1 MKKFFSL
8 SNPLGIVFTAATL
21 ILTVSP
27 EARRGTKKLL
37 VKGVG
42 SALALG
48 DQIKHLTTGARLQLS
63 SFMEEAK
70 HEKET
75 MELPN
80 MKEAM
85 FDMTERG
92 MEKSKETIHQA
103 KETFSNIFSEPKE
116 SNSIESSTPFNVI
129 NDHSLKQKMSEIE
142 KQLH

>member
-1 MKKFFSL
+1 MKKFLL
-8 SNPLGIVFTAATL
+8 SNPLGIIITAATL

-48 DQIKHLTTGARLQLS
+48 DQIKHLSTGARLQLS
-63 SFMEEAK
+63 SIMEEAK

-80 MKEAM
+80 MKDAM
-85 FDMTERG
+85 FEMTERG

-103 KETFSNIFSEPKE
+103 KETFGNIFSEEKE
-116 SNSIESSTPFNVI
+116 THTIHSSTPFNVM
-129 NDHSLKQKMSEIE
+129 NDISLKQKMSEIE

>member
-8 SNPLGIVFTAATL
+8 SNPLGIAITAATL

-27 EARRGTKKLL
+27 EARRGTKMLL

-75 MELPN
+75 MNLPN
-80 MKEAM
+80 MKESM
-85 FDMTERG
+85 VEMTERG

-103 KETFSNIFSEPKE
+103 KETFGSMFSEPNE
-116 SNSIESSTPFNVI
+116 TPPMQSSTPFNVM
-129 NDHSLKQKMSEIE
+129 NDNSLKQKMSEIE

>member
-1 MKKFFSL
+1 MKKFFLL
-8 SNPLGIVFTAATL
+8 SNPLGIVITAATL

-27 EARRGTKKLL
+27 EARRGTKRLL

-42 SALALG
+42 STLALG

-63 SFMEEAK
+63 SLMEEAK

-85 FDMTERG
+85 FEMKERG

-103 KETFSNIFSEPKE
+103 KETFGNIFSEPKD
-116 SNSIESSTPFNVI
+116 SPTMDSSAPINVM
-129 NDHSLKQKMSEIE
+129 NDHALKQKMSEIE

>member
-1 MKKFFSL
+1 MKRFFSL
-8 SNPLGIVFTAATL
+8 SNPLGIVITAATL

-63 SFMEEAK
+63 SLMEEAK

-80 MKEAM
+80 MKDAM
-85 FDMTERG
+85 MEMTERG

-103 KETFSNIFSEPKE
+103 KATFGSMFSEPND
-116 SNSIESSTPFNVI
+116 SHSMDSSPINVM

-142 KQLH
+142 NQLH

>member
-1 MKKFFSL
+1 MKKFLL
-8 SNPLGIVFTAATL
+8 SNPLGIVITAATL

-48 DQIKHLTTGARLQLS
+48 DQIKHLSTGARLQLS
-63 SFMEEAK
+63 SIMEEAK

-80 MKEAM
+80 MKDAM
-85 FDMTERG
+85 FEMTERG

-103 KETFSNIFSEPKE
+103 KETFGNIFSDEKE
-116 SNSIESSTPFNVI
+116 SHTIHSSTPFNVM
-129 NDHSLKQKMSEIE
+129 NDDSLKQKMSEIE

>member
-1 MKKFFSL
+1 MKRFFSL
-8 SNPLGIVFTAATL
+8 SNPFGIVFTAATL

-48 DQIKHLTTGARLQLS
+48 DQIKHLTTSTRLQLS

-85 FDMTERG
+85 FEMKERG

-103 KETFSNIFSEPKE
+103 KETFGNIFSEPKE
-116 SNSIESSTPFNVI
+116 TSMQSSTPFNVM

-142 KQLH
+142 NQLH

>member
-1 MKKFFSL
+1 MKKFLL
-8 SNPLGIVFTAATL
+8 SNPLGIAITAATL

-48 DQIKHLTTGARLQLS
+48 EQIKHLSTGARLQLS

-80 MKEAM
+80 MKESM
-85 FDMTERG
+85 FEMTERG

-116 SNSIESSTPFNVI
+116 SHPMQSSTPFNVM
-129 NDHSLKQKMSEIE
+129 NDDSLKQKMSEIE
-142 KQLH
+142 NQLH